1 MQKQSALTLR
11 FCKNAQNNDILIFSE
26 DTSVTTYGQR
36 LRLSVYGGSHD
47 DEIGVKAT
55 GLPAGEEIS
64 IPELLAFMK
73 RRAPGQNAYSTT
85 RKESDTPV
93 FLSGLTDGRT
103 DGSPLHSVIYN
114 TNQRSGD
121 YTELLDIPR
130 PSHADFAA
138 RMKYGDTVDLR
149 GGGHFSGRLT
159 APICILGGI
168 CLQILRKR
176 RIHIAAHIAS
186 IGEVRDEPF
195 DRVSLS
201 EKDME
206 ALCKKEFPTLSDEKG
221 AKMRDLIESARK
233 RADSIGGTVECAA
246 IGLPAGLGE
255 HMFSGVEGRI
265 AQIVF
270 GIPGVKGLE
279 FGNGFSGSTL
289 FGSENNDPFYT
300 DGRSVKTR
308 TNNAGGILGGMTSGM
323 PLVFTAALK
332 PTPSIGIPQESVS
345 LSRMENVRFTVKGR
359 HDPCIVPRAVPVFE
373 AATAIALVDLIL
385 SDAPLL
391 LSESIK

>member
-1 MQKQSALTLR
+1 M
-11 FCKNAQNNDILIFSE
+11 
-26 DTSVTTYGQR
+26 TTYGQL

-64 IPELLAFMK
+64 VPELLTFMK

-85 RKESDTPV
+85 RKEPDIPV
-93 FLSGLTDGRT
+93 FLSGITDGKT
-103 DGSPLHSVIYN
+103 DGSPLHAVIRN
-114 TNQRSGD
+114 TSQRSGD
-121 YTELLDIPR
+121 YAELLDIPR

-138 RMKYGDTVDLR
+138 RMKYGDAVDLR

-159 APICILGGI
+159 APLSILGGI

-176 RIHIAAHIAS
+176 GIHIAAHIAS
-186 IGEVRDEPF
+186 IGPVTDEPF
-195 DRVSLS
+195 DRVNLS
-201 EKDME
+201 ESEINALLRKD
-206 ALCKKEFPTLSDEKG
+206 FPTRSDEKG
-221 AKMRDLIESARK
+221 AEMRDVIESARK
-233 RADSIGGTVECAA
+233 RADSVGGTVECAA

-279 FGNGFSGSTL
+279 FGNGFSASTL
-289 FGSENNDPFYT
+289 LGSENNDPFYT
-300 DGRSVKTR
+300 DGKSIRTK

-385 SDAPLL
+385 SDSPALL
-391 LSESIK
+391 MKAIK

>member
-1 MQKQSALTLR
+1 M
-11 FCKNAQNNDILIFSE
+11 
-26 DTSVTTYGQR
+26 
-36 LRLSVYGGSHD
+36 LRLSIYGGSHD

-55 GLPAGEEIS
+55 GLPIGEEIS
-64 IPELLAFMK
+64 FPELLTFMK

-93 FLSGLTDGRT
+93 FLSGITDGRT
-103 DGSPLHSVIYN
+103 DGSPLHAVIRN

-121 YTELLDIPR
+121 YKELLDIPR

-138 RMKYGDTVDLR
+138 RMKYGENVDLR

-159 APICILGGI
+159 APLCILGGI
-168 CLQILRKR
+168 CLQILKKR
-176 RIHIAAHIAS
+176 GIRIAAHIAS
-186 IGEVRDEPF
+186 IGSITDDPF
-195 DRVSLS
+195 DRVTLS
-201 EKDME
+201 EREID
-206 ALCKKEFPTLSDEKG
+206 ALLLKEFPTQSDEKG
-221 AKMRDLIESARK
+221 KEMRDLIESARL
-233 RADSIGGTVECAA
+233 RADSVGGTIECAA

-270 GIPGVKGLE
+270 GIPGVKGLS
-279 FGNGFSGSTL
+279 FGNGFTASSL
-289 FGSENNDPFYT
+289 FGSENNDPFCT
-300 DGRSVKTR
+300 DGKTVR
-308 TNNAGGILGGMTSGM
+308 TKTNNAGGILGGMTSGM

-332 PTPSIGIPQESVS
+332 PTPSIGMEQESVS

-385 SDAPLL
+385 SDAPALL
-391 LSESIK
+391 TKAVK